1 MEKKQ
6 IFPPTPPSPMM
17 MHEVKT
23 PSTSTPQTGTQF
35 ISQKKDESHDVRLCK
50 DCWYSSRIICNGRA
64 WCEKRKFDTYI
75 NSVACADYD
84 DTPVF

>member
-1 MEKKQ
+1 MKEKQ

-17 MHEVKT
+17 THAVMLNRMASAKT
-23 PSTSTPQTGTQF
+23 GVQIVSVE
-35 ISQKKDESHDVRLCK
+35 KDENHNVRLCR